1 MNHAE
6 HDETIGSMLAN
17 IAAALR
23 EVSEKLDVVAA
34 RVAQEVPRFP
44 GDDEDVPDQ
53 LRIRRLEAWAF
64 HASQDISRLSARLD
78 ALDGGD
84 DPAPPPARG
93 RSRREVREAAERAA
107 AHEEATRPP
116 LERRQSSR
124 SVPDHLGDPTWPI
137 TAAPVPRAPI
147 EPQSGVVAGERS
159 RAASHEEDGP
169 RTAAFAV
176 QSSGLGDPEPQAA
189 RASSGGHGDT
199 AQRAKVNGA
208 HAPQAPVSE
217 AVSNAQRVN
226 GRLPAQPERETPA
239 RGVADDI
246 AAQGVGLTANRAV
259 ALPDSTGGVR
269 HDEETVTGSDGS
281 AGVERAR
288 PVGKVPTETRGT
300 ERHTTSGNVTWS
312 PNGVDPQAQRNG
324 SGPHRATDLRPS
336 VEHAGGSEDT
346 RHSSF
351 DADTAGERVGDS
363 GDAHRTT
370 RASGHG
376 DDQRA
381 SSARG
386 PGNGTGGPASTGAQD
401 RVGIIPAEDAHA
413 IEARVATNGTTF
425 NGFADRTGSGPK
437 NGSTNG
443 IQWSFD
449 DDVETTLPTPPRNG
463 HARNGFTTDSR
474 GESVFAD
481 FTPRNST
488 TTEKPAAPARLVAP
502 PAADS
507 AHQVEAGYV
516 PGRATAPSEHLDQA
530 PRSGPSVGGPDY
542 RTSPATESVDRSGD
556 TALPTD
562 YPNQAGHS
570 AQAAGDPGRTHQSAD
585 RITQGEQSSPSDE
598 AANNRFDSGERSS
611 RPHGHSAEE
620 TGRPFGQDAHTGP
633 LAAQAA
639 HGTARFTNSDNEA
652 GTRHGRPAAP
662 AVDLPAVHASS
673 SADDNLG
680 PAPIPTATDPAGI
693 TVTGTYRAF
702 DLESAAHVDKL
713 QAMLDE
719 LKRSAG
725 LPPGRRDVFGPPTQD
740 LG

>member
-34 RVAQEVPRFP
+34 RVAQEVPGFP

-107 AHEEATRPP
+107 AYEEASKPP

-137 TAAPVPRAPI
+137 TAPPVPRATT
-147 EPQSGVVAGERS
+147 EPQSGAVAGERG
-159 RAASHEEDGP
+159 RAASHEEGEP

-176 QSSGLGDPEPQAA
+176 QSSGLGDPEPQAV
-189 RASSGGHGDT
+189 RASNVARGDT
-199 AQRAKVNGA
+199 AQRPKVNGA
-208 HAPQAPVSE
+208 HAPEATVRE
-217 AVSNAQRVN
+217 AVPNAQRVN

-246 AAQGVGLTANRAV
+246 AAQGVGLAANRAV
-259 ALPDSTGGVR
+259 PLPDSTDELGR
-269 HDEETVTGSDGS
+269 HDEEAATVSGGS
-281 AGVERAR
+281 ASVERAR

-324 SGPHRATDLRPS
+324 SGPHRATDQRAP
-336 VEHAGGSEDT
+336 VAHASGSEDL

-351 DADTAGERVGDS
+351 DAGTAGERVGDS
-363 GDAHRTT
+363 GDARRAAH
-370 RASGHG
+370 ASGHV
-376 DDQRA
+376 DDQQA
-381 SSARG
+381 SSARA
-386 PGNGTGGPASTGAQD
+386 PMAGTGGHSGPGEQERA
-401 RVGIIPAEDAHA
+401 GIIPDEDAHA
-413 IEARVATNGTTF
+413 AEARIVTNGTTF
-425 NGFADRTGSGPK
+425 NGFADRSGSGPK
-437 NGSTNG
+437 NGSANG

-488 TTEKPAAPARLVAP
+488 TTDKPAAPARLVAP
-502 PAADS
+502 PPVDS
-507 AHQVEAGYV
+507 AQVDAGHV

-530 PRSGPSVGGPDY
+530 PRSEPSVGGTAY
-542 RTSPATESVDRSGD
+542 RTSPATESVDRSGG
-556 TALPTD
+556 TALPAD
-562 YPNQAGHS
+562 HPHQAGHS
-570 AQAAGDPGRTHQSAD
+570 AQAAGDPGRTHQQAD
-585 RITQGEQSSPSDE
+585 RITQGVQPGPSDE
-598 AANNRFDSGERSS
+598 AASGRGEQSS
-611 RPHGHSAEE
+611 RPHGHSTEE
-620 TGRPFGQDAHTGP
+620 TDRTFGQDANTGP

-639 HGTARFTNSDNEA
+639 HSTARFTNSDNET

-662 AVDLPAVHASS
+662 AVDLPAVHTSS

>member
-34 RVAQEVPRFP
+34 RVAQEVPGFP

-137 TAAPVPRAPI
+137 TSPPVPRATT
-147 EPQSGVVAGERS
+147 EPHSGVVAGERG
-159 RAASHEEDGP
+159 RAAQHEEGEP

-176 QSSGLGDPEPQAA
+176 QSPGLGDPEPQAA
-189 RASSGGHGDT
+189 RASNGARGDT
-199 AQRAKVNGA
+199 AQRPKVNGA
-208 HAPQAPVSE
+208 HAPEATVRE
-217 AVSNAQRVN
+217 AVPNAQRVN

-246 AAQGVGLTANRAV
+246 AAQGVGLAANRAV
-259 ALPDSTGGVR
+259 VLPDSTDDLGR
-269 HDEETVTGSDGS
+269 HDAEAAPVSGGFAS
-281 AGVERAR
+281 VERAR

-324 SGPHRATDLRPS
+324 SVSHGATDQRPA
-336 VEHAGGSEDT
+336 VEHAGGSEDL

-351 DADTAGERVGDS
+351 DAGTAGERVGDPE
-363 GDAHRTT
+363 DAHRAAP
-370 RASGHG
+370 ASGHV
-376 DDQRA
+376 DDQQA

-386 PGNGTGGPASTGAQD
+386 PVNGTGVHSSPSEQD
-401 RVGIIPAEDAHA
+401 RAGIVPTEDAHA
-413 IEARVATNGTTF
+413 AEARVATNGTTF
-425 NGFADRTGSGPK
+425 NGFADRSASAPK
-437 NGSTNG
+437 NGSANG

-488 TTEKPAAPARLVAP
+488 TSEKPAAPARLVAP
-502 PAADS
+502 PVADS
-507 AHQVEAGYV
+507 AHQVEGA
-516 PGRATAPSEHLDQA
+516 GRATVPSEHLEQA

-542 RTSPATESVDRSGD
+542 RTSPATESVDRSGA

-570 AQAAGDPGRTHQSAD
+570 APAAGDPGHTHQPAD
-585 RITQGEQSSPSDE
+585 RITQGEQSRPSDE
-598 AANNRFDSGERSS
+598 AANGRYSQGERSS

-620 TGRPFGQDAHTGP
+620 TGRTSGQDANTGP

-639 HGTARFTNSDNEA
+639 HNTARFTNSDNEA

-662 AVDLPAVHASS
+662 AVDLPAVHTSS